1 MATEAYRIE
10 VHTLTDPAACGYEP
24 CRSQPWVNE
33 ACPLSG
39 DGSDI
44 ACATEA
50 GGPGAY
56 ASVEDALP
64 APMPPEVEH
73 IEVALLLVVTLVVGV
88 GLCALGWSLWSGRKG
103 R

>member
-1 MATEAYRIE
+1 MTEAYRIE
-10 VHTLTDPAACGYEP
+10 VHTITDPAACGHEP
-24 CRSQPWVNE
+24 CRVQLWVNE
-33 ACPLSG
+33 ACAVSG

-50 GGPGAY
+50 GGRGAY

-64 APMPPEVEH
+64 APAPDMSRYDIAAWVLLG
-73 IEVALLLVVTLVVGV
+73 ALSFVLLVVMIG
-88 GLCALGWSLWSGRKG
+88 GR

>member
-1 MATEAYRIE
+1 MTEAYRIE
-10 VHTLTDPAACGYEP
+10 VHTLTDPAACGHEP
-24 CRSQPWVNE
+24 CRVQLWVNE
-33 ACPLSG
+33 ACAISG
-39 DGSDI
+39 DGSDVT
-44 ACATEA
+44 CATET

-88 GLCALGWSLWSGRKG
+88 GLGALGWSLWSGRKG